1 MVAHLAVTLDH
12 NYNFEFFDDTVIS
25 FIQFIGK
32 HIFCRLN
39 FRKTCPLILKNK
51 IVSCVT

>member
-1 MVAHLAVTLDH
+1 MVAHFKAVTLDH
-12 NYNFEFFDDTVIS
+12 NYNFEFFDHTVIS

-39 FRKTCPLILKNK
+39 LEKPAHLF
-51 IVSCVT
+51 